1 MTKPKLVDYSLFKKS
16 FKKINKNNIIIKK
29 DNSLLINIISIL
41 ILFIGGLIL
50 YYRFQIKDQN
60 DIMNQNKIIEL
71 YEYVNGNIK

>member
-16 FKKINKNNIIIKK
+16 VKKINKNNIIIKK